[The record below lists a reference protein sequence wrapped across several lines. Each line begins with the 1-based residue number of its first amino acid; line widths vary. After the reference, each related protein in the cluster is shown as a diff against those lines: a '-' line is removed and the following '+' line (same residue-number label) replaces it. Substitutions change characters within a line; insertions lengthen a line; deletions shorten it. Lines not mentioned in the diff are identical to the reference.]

1 MVRRDEILSA
11 TIEENVRMARA
22 EVGHD
27 EAREALRATGLLE
40 EALAMP
46 EGLSTPL
53 LLGGRPLSRIQRLR
67 LVLARAIAGRPGIL
81 LLDEVLDGLEP
92 SVLNALGPVLFG
104 PQAPWTTFVTSRDP
118 AVIRLCN
125 VLVRMDGSPA
135 GIPSHA
141 VPIAPH

>member
-1 MVRRDEILSA
+1 
-11 TIEENVRMARA
+11 MARA

-40 EALAMP
+40 EVLAMP
-46 EGLSTPL
+46 EGMSTPL

-92 SVLNALGPVLFG
+92 SALDALAPVLFG
-104 PQAPWTTFVTSRDP
+104 PQAPWTIFVISRDP
-118 AVIRLCN
+118 GVIRLCN
-125 VLVRMDGSPA
+125 VLVRLDASPA
-135 GIPSHA
+135 GNTSHS
-141 VPIAPH
+141 VPTAPH